1 MEQFP
6 DMAEFGQDVSKYE
19 RTSQDRDWSE
29 EEDLE
34 RRIRNRELSEE
45 QLGILRQAEEEI
57 SQTSNFSR
65 LLPQKNSER
74 YHLD

>member
-19 RTSQDRDWSE
+19 RTTQDRDWSE
-29 EEDLE
+29 EDLE
-34 RRIRNRELSEE
+34 GMIRNGELGEE

-74 YHLD
+74 YYLD

>member
-19 RTSQDRDWSE
+19 RTTQDRDWSE
-29 EEDLE
+29 EDLG
-34 RRIRNRELSEE
+34 RTIRNRELSEE
-45 QLGILRQAEEEI
+45 QLDILRQAEEEI

>member
-19 RTSQDRDWSE
+19 RTTQDRDWSE
-29 EEDLE
+29 ENLE
-34 RRIRNRELSEE
+34 KTIRNRELSEE

-74 YHLD
+74 YHLH

>member
-19 RTSQDRDWSE
+19 RTTQDRDWSE
-29 EEDLE
+29 EDLE
-34 RRIRNRELSEE
+34 GMIRNGELSEE

-74 YHLD
+74 YHLH

>member
-19 RTSQDRDWSE
+19 RTTQDRDWSE
-29 EEDLE
+29 EDLE
-34 RRIRNRELSEE
+34 GMIRNRELSEE
-45 QLGILRQAEEEI
+45 QLSILRQAEEEI

-74 YHLD
+74 YYLD

>member
-19 RTSQDRDWSE
+19 RTTQDRDWSE
-29 EEDLE
+29 EDLE
-34 RRIRNRELSEE
+34 GMIRNGELGEE

>member
-19 RTSQDRDWSE
+19 RTTQDRDWSE
-29 EEDLE
+29 EDLE
-34 RRIRNRELSEE
+34 GMIRNRELSEE

-57 SQTSNFSR
+57 SQTSNLC
-65 LLPQKNSER
+65 LL
-74 YHLD
+74 